1 MNALLLA
8 ALMAS
13 PAAAPAAA
21 PSPDPGD
28 LRCYRLMA
36 DLARSDVPAA
46 RALGLSAAHFFIGR
60 IDAAAPDYD
69 LAAAPAVPEAERT
82 AALRRCTDTLGASGF
97 DPNGLGASLETAR
110 PTA

>member
-13 PAAAPAAA
+13 PSAPTPTPA
-21 PSPDPGD
+21 PDPAD

-36 DLARSDVPAA
+36 DLARAGDPAA

-69 LAAAPAVPEAERT
+69 LAAAPPVPEGER
-82 AALRRCTDTLGASGF
+82 ASLLRRCTDMLGASGF
-97 DPNGLGASLETAR
+97 DPEGFGASLRRPE

>member
-8 ALMAS
+8 ALLAS
-13 PAAAPAAA
+13 PQAPG
-21 PSPDPGD
+21 PDPTD

-36 DLARSDVPAA
+36 DLAHADEPAA

-69 LAAAPAVPEAERT
+69 LTQAPAVAAGERT
-82 AALRRCTDTLGASGF
+82 QVLARCTQTLGASGF
-97 DPNGLGASLETAR
+97 DPESLDER
-110 PTA
+110 LDRPQPTA